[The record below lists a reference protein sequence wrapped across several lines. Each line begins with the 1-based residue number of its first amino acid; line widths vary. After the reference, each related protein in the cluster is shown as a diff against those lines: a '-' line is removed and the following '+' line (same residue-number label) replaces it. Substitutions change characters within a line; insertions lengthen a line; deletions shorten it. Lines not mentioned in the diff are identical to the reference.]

1 MMRPSR
7 ASSDPQRSDE
17 QASVVSLFSGAMGL
31 DLGLERR
38 GCRILVAVD
47 TLEEAVETARVNR
60 PTLPV
65 VKADV
70 AELTAGDVRGLA
82 GVSAVDEIDIVAG
95 GPPCQAFS
103 VAGRRR
109 ALDDDEARGSLIFD
123 FVRLIEELRPR
134 AYVLENVPGL
144 LSAALRW
151 RKLPYNNNG
160 RRIDRQH
167 GSLFAALSEKLTAV
181 GYSFCAAQLMAAD
194 YGVPQQRSRVFIV
207 GFRDGEA
214 FEFPAPSHTKGGS
227 LSLPPW
233 RTLGDALQGLPDD
246 DSPCAVF
253 SPRKLSYLR
262 LVPPGGNWR
271 DLPEHLQ
278 RESMGRAFHAKGG
291 RVGFWRRLALD
302 RPSPTILTEPQNAST
317 ALCHPVEDR
326 PLSVRECARVQTFP
340 DEWQFVGARAR
351 QYQLVG
357 NAVPPLL
364 AEAVAT
370 SLVEQLSR
378 SRLLA
383 A

>member
-1 MMRPSR
+1 MKRSSPANLDSQRPDNR
-7 ASSDPQRSDE
+7 V
-17 QASVVSLFSGAMGL
+17 SVVSLFSGAMGL
-31 DLGLERR
+31 DLGLERS

-47 TLEEAVETARVNR
+47 ALEEAVETARVNR

-65 VKADV
+65 VRADV
-70 AELTAGDVRGLA
+70 AKLTAEDVRTYA
-82 GVSAVDEIDIVAG
+82 GVGHDDEIDVVAG

-103 VAGRRR
+103 TAGRRR
-109 ALDDDEARGSLIFD
+109 ALDDQARGSLIFE
-123 FVRLIEELRPR
+123 FVRLIEEIRPR

-160 RRIDRQH
+160 KRIDGQH
-167 GSLFAALSEKLTAV
+167 GSLFAALSEKLATA
-181 GYSFCAAQLMAAD
+181 GYSFCTAQLMAAD

-207 GFRDGEA
+207 GFRNGDA

-227 LSLPPW
+227 LLLPPW
-233 RTLGDALQGLPDD
+233 RTLGEALRDLQDD
-246 DSPCAVF
+246 GSPCAAF

-271 DLPEHLQ
+271 DLPEDLQ
-278 RESMGRAFHAKGG
+278 RESMGRAYHAKGG
-291 RVGFWRRLALD
+291 RVGFWRRLAFD

-340 DEWQFVGARAR
+340 DEWQFVGTRSR
-351 QYQLVG
+351 QYLLVG

-370 SLVEQLSR
+370 RLVEQLTR
-378 SRLLA
+378 SQLLA

>member
-1 MMRPSR
+1 
-7 ASSDPQRSDE
+7 
-17 QASVVSLFSGAMGL
+17 MGL
-31 DLGLERR
+31 DLGLERS
-38 GCRILVAVD
+38 GCRILLAVD
-47 TLEEAVETARVNR
+47 TLEEAVATARVNR

-65 VKADV
+65 AKADV
-70 AELTAGDVRGLA
+70 ARLTAEDVRRLA
-82 GVSAVDEIDIVAG
+82 GVDGVEEIDIVAG

-103 VAGRRR
+103 TAGRRR
-109 ALDDDEARGSLIFD
+109 ALDDETRGSLIFQ

-134 AYVLENVPGL
+134 AYLLENVPGL

-160 RRIDRQH
+160 KRIDEQH
-167 GSLFAALSEKLTAV
+167 GSLFAALSQKLEAA

-207 GFRDGEA
+207 GFRNGES

-233 RTLGDALQGLPDD
+233 RTLGDALRNLPED
-246 DSPCAVF
+246 DSPCAAF

-262 LVPPGGNWR
+262 LIPPGGNWR
-271 DLPEHLQ
+271 DLPESLQ

-291 RVGFWRRLALD
+291 RVGFWRRLAFD

-317 ALCHPVEDR
+317 ALCHPAEDR

-340 DEWQFVGARAR
+340 DDWQFVGTRSR

-364 AEAVAT
+364 AEAVA
-370 SLVEQLSR
+370 SRLVEQLSR
-378 SRLLA
+378 ARLLA